1 MPPFFSIIIP
11 TYNRAKFL
19 PDTLQSVMDQNYAN
33 WECIVVD
40 DGSTDETEDVIE
52 LFSDERIRYYRK
64 KHEERSIARNYGID
78 KVKGEFIC
86 FLDSDDLYEDNHLS
100 VLYEKIHQENKA
112 VAVYYT
118 ANEKIVNGQT
128 SLLPTYSKTEFEH
141 PVVFV
146 LKHFLFINSVCVHH
160 DIFKRFRFPE
170 KFHIWEDTHLWL
182 RILANYPFY
191 QIEQVTTSWHLHA
204 ESSVTKNFDKVDIL
218 KLKMYLDCIAD
229 LEHHHMADLNGQ
241 VTARALKD
249 YQFEK
254 YSLLMRTA
262 FINRQYNTFYKGIT
276 LGFEHF
282 KSSRVMASVVS
293 CLLTSNKLFT
303 GSRKVLKRVF

>member
-1 MPPFFSIIIP
+1 MLPFFSIIIP

-19 PDTLQSVMDQNYAN
+19 PDALQSVIDQTYAN

-78 KVKGEFIC
+78 KAKGEFIC

-100 VLYEKIHQENKA
+100 VLYEKIHQENKVA
-112 VAVYYT
+112 AVYYT
-118 ANEKIVNGQT
+118 ANEKIVNGET
-128 SLLPTYSKTEFEH
+128 SLLPTYSKAEFEH
-141 PVVFV
+141 PIEFV
-146 LKHFLFINSVCVHH
+146 LKNFLFINSVCVHH
-160 DIFKRFRFPE
+160 DILKRFRFPE

-182 RILANYPFY
+182 RILAQYPFY
-191 QIEQVTTSWHLHA
+191 QIEQVTSSWNLHQ
-204 ESSVTKNFDKVDIL
+204 ESSVTKNFEKVAID
-218 KLKMYLDCIAD
+218 KLKMYMDCITD
-229 LEHHHMADLNGQ
+229 LERHHLADLNG
-241 VTARALKD
+241 ALSVQQLNNYK
-249 YQFEK
+249 FEK
-254 YSLLMRTA
+254 YKLLMRTA
-262 FINRQYNTFYKGIT
+262 FLNRQYNTFYKGIS

-282 KSSRVMASVVS
+282 NRSRVLASVMS
-293 CLLTSNKLFT
+293 CLLTTNKLYS